1 MGTSHNTFFAAPPAR
16 HNAEMISGIN
26 HITLAVR
33 DLEASF
39 AFYKE
44 ILGLRPVAK
53 WYKGAYFEAGHD
65 WICLNL
71 DADTRTGHLAEY
83 THIAFT
89 VSSENFTTAVKRLRA
104 AGAEQWQENRSPG
117 ESFYFLDPNGHKLEI
132 HDSNLSARMRALQ
145 VNPPKGLVFF

>member
-1 MGTSHNTFFAAPPAR
+1 
-16 HNAEMISGIN
+16 MISGIN

-33 DLEASF
+33 DLESSF
-39 AFYKE
+39 AFYKDV
-44 ILGLRPVAK
+44 LGLRPVAK

-71 DADTRTGHLAEY
+71 DADTRTECLPEY

-89 VSSENFTTAVKRLRA
+89 VSTENFAAAVEHLRA
-104 AGAEQWQENRSPG
+104 AGAQQWQENRSPG

-132 HDSNLSARMRALQ
+132 HDSNLSARMQALKT
-145 VNPPKGLVFF
+145 NPPKDLIFF